1 MGLQEKWL
9 LDHLLEQPD
18 THGINV
24 AGESPRLVDVAM
36 PSAFSAA
43 VLGVIALHKL
53 AGDDIQ
59 SYQHLRCCEFRVC
72 SEACPSMHAWP
83 TCDLLS
89 AADHT
94 GSTPLHHAVRVTCG
108 RGWTHKCGSECVQ
121 MVQALLKAGA
131 DTMRVDNK
139 GRTAL
144 HYCCMVS

>member
-1 MGLQEKWL
+1 MVLLALMLCIGLQEKWL

-24 AGESPRLVDVAM
+24 AGESPCLVVAAV
-36 PSAFSAA
+36 PLAFFAA
-43 VLGVIALHKL
+43 VLGVIAQHK
-53 AGDDIQ
+53 
-59 SYQHLRCCEFRVC
+59 
-72 SEACPSMHAWP
+72 CPWP
-83 TCDLLS
+83 TCGLLS

-94 GSTPLHHAVRVTCG
+94 GSTPLHLAVRVTCG

-121 MVQALLKAGA
+121 MVTALLKAGA